1 MRRLLIMIVGVAFIG
16 GFGFLTL
23 SVVERAGFTVGGVAA
38 GLVSLLVLALILVG
52 IVGALRDP
60 P

>member
-1 MRRLLIMIVGVAFIG
+1 MRRLLILLVGVVFVA

-23 SVVERAGFTVGGVAA
+23 TVVQREGLTVGGVASGA
-38 GLVSLLVLALILVG
+38 VSLLVLALIVVG

-60 P
+60 H

>member
-1 MRRLLIMIVGVAFIG
+1 MRRLLILIVGVVFVA

-23 SVVERAGFTVGGVAA
+23 TVIERAGFTVGGVAA
-38 GLVSLLVLALILVG
+38 AAISLLVLALIIVG

-60 P
+60 R